1 MLKCEM
7 PTTLVDRMINDGLI
21 GLATGAGR
29 ASNNP
34 IRFLSASEKENKFAV
49 TLVLLHTIEH
59 AILKRVGIK
68 TSQAIYL
75 PEFIE
80 AIEGIASDGTRHVIY
95 FDVSS
100 SFGSILKD
108 SVECTSNKQ
117 HLK

>member
-1 MLKCEM
+1 MPTT

-29 ASNNP
+29 VSNNP
-34 IRFLSASEKENKFAV
+34 IRFQSASEKENKFAV

-59 AILKRVGIK
+59 AILKRIGIK
-68 TSQAIYL
+68 ILQAKYR
-75 PEFIE
+75 PGFIE
-80 AIEGIASDGTRHVIY
+80 AIEGVASDETRHVIY

-100 SFGSILKD
+100 SFGSILKE
-108 SVECTSNKQ
+108 SVECISNKNE